1 MRFLQNC
8 GGNNEDKR
16 LLTEFTMITSDF
28 NGKIDLSQWFTNK
41 YLPTGWKCKPNGNV
55 ILLKNPEGKVAH
67 SYRQAMKLMVEDGR
81 YSKEE
86 MKRLHQYPDGGKMYK
101 LLIRG
106 KKHNLKNTLSKKD
119 CFKKPNCNRELI
131 KEPSP
136 GLWSS
141 C

>member
-1 MRFLQNC
+1 MRFLQKS
-8 GGNNEDKR
+8 GGTSEDKH
-16 LLTEFTMITSDF
+16 LLEEFTMITSDF
-28 NGKIDLSQWFTNK
+28 NGKISKWFTNK
-41 YLPTGWKCKPNGNV
+41 YLPTGWRCKPNGNV

-101 LLIRG
+101 SLIREN
-106 KKHNLKNTLSKKD
+106 KHNPKKTPIKKDSSKKT
-119 CFKKPNCNRELI
+119 NCNKEAI
-131 KEPSP
+131 KEPSL